1 MNIRLCSIGVLVLL
15 AAGTATVP
23 PAAAD
28 PSAATDPPAAAD
40 PPTAAVPPTASPQSG
55 VPIQT
60 SAPNQPQQVVI
71 QTPTVAVA
79 SDAETAFKSL
89 EIEAHNAGYRTQVH
103 DGKRYFCRTEIP
115 TGSHVRVNDCL
126 VPEALERLLTAQ
138 SQAKSK
144 LERSTGC
151 GNDTTCNGKPMR

>member
-1 MNIRLCSIGVLVLL
+1 MNIRPCSISVLVLL

-23 PAAAD
+23 PVAAV
-28 PSAATDPPAAAD
+28 PPAAPA
-40 PPTAAVPPTASPQSG
+40 PPAATAPPAAAVPPTASPQSG
-55 VPIQT
+55 VPNQT

-79 SDAETAFKSL
+79 SDAETSFKSL
-89 EIEAHNAGYRTQVH
+89 EIEAHNSGYKTQAH

-115 TGSHVRVNDCL
+115 TGSHLRVNDC
-126 VPEALERLLTAQ
+126 VTPEALETLLTAQ

-144 LERSTGC
+144 LERSTGVS
-151 GNDTTCNGKPMR
+151 NTRH